1 MTINTKKL
9 LLELRQVHYNCS
21 AILMELP
28 LCARQKVAGEKAP
41 SFFPTLFP
49 PFLNVL
55 SSSISFGSVFIISA
69 LIYIPVT
76 PKITISASWQ
86 PVIIP
91 NVRK

>member
-1 MTINTKKL
+1 MNTEKL

-28 LCARQKVAGEKAP
+28 RPLARMKLLAGEKA
-41 SFFPTLFP
+41 SSFPTLFP
-49 PFLNVL
+49 PFHTILA
-55 SSSISFGSVFIISA
+55 SSISFGSVFIVSA